1 MKDDPSEPSPSKK
14 PLSFRVRSETAER
27 LERHASEVGETQ
39 TALVER
45 YVEEGLR
52 MDGHPLIRFRDGVG
66 GRRPG
71 LVGTRLDV
79 WQVIETVR
87 QNERSVEDAAD
98 YLGLPVEHVRA
109 CLRYYAK
116 AAACAKIMGA
126 RALENFDHGVA
137 RQDRIVGS
145 SPGGSN
151 RSSRPRRRRSHAAPA
166 TPVAT
171 STTSMAA
178 AAPASATSPGL

>member
-1 MKDDPSEPSPSKK
+1 MKDDPSEAAKSKK
-14 PLSFRVRSETAER
+14 PLSFRVRSDTAER

-87 QNERSVEDAAD
+87 QNERSVEDAAG
-98 YLGLPVEHVRA
+98 YLGIPVEHVRA
-109 CLRYYAK
+109 CLRYYADHQGEIDEW
-116 AAACAKIMGA
+116 AA
-126 RALENFDHGVA
+126 RARAIEEREEANWR
-137 RQDRIVGS
+137 RQQELL
-145 SPGGSN
+145 
-151 RSSRPRRRRSHAAPA
+151 A
-166 TPVAT
+166 
-171 STTSMAA
+171 
-178 AAPASATSPGL
+178 

>member
-1 MKDDPSEPSPSKK
+1 MKDDPSVASQSKK
-14 PLSFRVRSETAER
+14 PLSFRVRIDTAER
-27 LERHASEVGETQ
+27 LERHASEAGETQ

-87 QNERSVEDAAD
+87 QNERSVEDTAA
-98 YLGLPVEHVRA
+98 YLGVPVEHVRA
-109 CLRYYAK
+109 CVRYYADYQGEIDEW
-116 AAACAKIMGA
+116 AA
-126 RALENFDHGVA
+126 RARAIEEREEANWR
-137 RQDRIVGS
+137 RQQELL
-145 SPGGSN
+145 
-151 RSSRPRRRRSHAAPA
+151 A
-166 TPVAT
+166 
-171 STTSMAA
+171 
-178 AAPASATSPGL
+178 